1 MVLDGFSYIQ
11 DRQTDTKTNWRCEN
25 HKTFNCHFRIH
36 TRNESVTKTIILEED
51 SNIHTKIVQT
61 NAGEPVNKKKKY
73 QYLDQRLFNLVSN
86 PHQNNIDQINAIA
99 HNIVL

>member
-1 MVLDGFSYIQ
+1 MNNFLISECVFQCSHPTLRKFIE
-11 DRQTDTKTNWRCEN
+11 K
-25 HKTFNCHFRIH
+25 
-36 TRNESVTKTIILEED
+36 IILEED
-51 SNIHTKIVQT
+51 SNIHTKIVRA

-86 PHQNNIDQINAIA
+86 PHHNIIDQINAIA